1 MKSARHNVIFFLFA
15 RKKLPSNSS
24 QFRHTH
30 THKRLLVCGL
40 HFRSQHVIAIWRLP
54 LQIRHRESQ
63 FGRVVVAAAHVHAMN
78 ML

>member
-1 MKSARHNVIFFLFA
+1 MKSVRHNVIFFLFA

-24 QFRHTH
+24 QFRDAS
-30 THKRLLVCGL
+30 VCVFGL

-54 LQIRHRESQ
+54 LQIRHGESQ